1 VAASGRPPAPRGQTQ
16 ARVLAALRAAPGS
29 TAAAV
34 ATAAGIPTNIAAAT
48 ISRLVKQGR
57 VRRLDEGGYALV
69 DTPAGVARMGP
80 APAPTDAAA
89 AASDTPGSAAPP
101 AATGTETP
109 R

>member
-1 VAASGRPPAPRGQTQ
+1 
-16 ARVLAALRAAPGS
+16 VLAALRAAPGS

-34 ATAAGIPTNIAAAT
+34 ATAAGIPTNTAAAT

-69 DTPAGVARMGP
+69 DTPAAQMGP
-80 APAPTDAAA
+80 AAAPTDAA

-101 AATGTETP
+101 AATGTEPP